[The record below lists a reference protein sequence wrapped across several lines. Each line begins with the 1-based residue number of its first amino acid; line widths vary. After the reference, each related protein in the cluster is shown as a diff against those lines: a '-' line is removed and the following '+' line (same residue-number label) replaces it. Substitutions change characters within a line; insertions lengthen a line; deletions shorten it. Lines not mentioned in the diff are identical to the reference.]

1 MIKVYCD
8 GCGKQL
14 KNDFEDTV
22 NMDFNCYG
30 TAKFD
35 DRKTYNLCKQ
45 CATVVKEFI
54 ETLPDA
60 FKKESE

>member
-1 MIKVYCD
+1 MVKVYCD

-14 KNDFEDTV
+14 MSNFEDV
-22 NMDFNCYG
+22 INVDFNCYG

-35 DRKTYNLCKQ
+35 RVDTRNLCKE

-54 ETLPDA
+54 ETLPTR
-60 FKKESE
+60 KENE

>member
-1 MIKVYCD
+1 MVKVYCD

-14 KNDFEDTV
+14 MSDYSDVINV
-22 NMDFNCYG
+22 DFNCYG

-35 DRKTYNLCKQ
+35 RGDTRNLCKE

-54 ETLPDA
+54 KILPTG
-60 FKKESE
+60 KESE